1 MISQY
6 NLSEGEKVGGLL
18 QIVAKSLRVQG
29 FIVTDFPEMEPKF
42 LKDVTEMILSKKIQ
56 YQESHAEGIEK
67 TPEALL
73 DVLKGKNFGK
83 QVVDVAKP

>member
-6 NLSEGEKVGGLL
+6 NLSEGEKVGGLM
-18 QIVAKSLRVQG
+18 QIVAKSIKFQG
-29 FIVTDFPEMEPKF
+29 FIVSDFPEVEPKF
-42 LKDVTEMILSKKIQ
+42 LKDVTEMILNKKIH